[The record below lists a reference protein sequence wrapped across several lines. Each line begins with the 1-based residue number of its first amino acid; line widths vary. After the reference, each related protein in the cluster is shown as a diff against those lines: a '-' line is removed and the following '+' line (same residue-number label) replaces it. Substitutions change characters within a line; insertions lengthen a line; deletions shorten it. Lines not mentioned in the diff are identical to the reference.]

1 MKGPSMA
8 SEKTQIV
15 IAIPAYDRKLYT
27 DCAASLIAL
36 DRALRAAKIEARFLF
51 LPGDPVVQ
59 RVRNLAVADVLG
71 DRDATHLLFIDAD
84 VRFQPA
90 TILRLIKFGE
100 PVVGAAY
107 PKKSYPNERTQRF
120 APRDLDDFHRAV
132 QDYSVVFDD
141 PKVMSGEAL
150 PQGLRGDFAP
160 VQALGAGLLL
170 IRRDALQAL
179 SASLPDLKYRPD
191 IPHYVTP
198 QTAGHFYG
206 LFDPFVDPETRTF
219 VAEDHAFFRRW
230 RGLGHTVWC
239 DLAASL
245 DHVGNHTFSG
255 SLAATLKTR
264 REALKKGS

>member
-1 MKGPSMA
+1 MA
-8 SEKTQIV
+8 SDKIQIV
-15 IAIPAYDRKLYT
+15 IAIPAYDRKVFT

-36 DRALRAAKIEARFLF
+36 DRALRAAKMEARFLF

-84 VRFQPA
+84 VRFQPQ

-107 PKKSYPNERTQRF
+107 PKKTYPNERTQRVQ
-120 APRDLDDFHRAV
+120 PRDLDEFHRVV
-132 QDYSVVFDD
+132 QDYAVLFED
-141 PKVMSGEAL
+141 PKVMTGEVP

-170 IRRDALQAL
+170 IRRDALQSMAAAL
-179 SASLPDLKYRPD
+179 PELKYRPD
-191 IPHYVTP
+191 IAHYITP
-198 QTAGHFYG
+198 QTAGHFFG
-206 LFDPFVDPETRTF
+206 LFDPFVDEKTRTF

-230 RGLGHTVWC
+230 QALGGTVWC
-239 DLAASL
+239 DMAAGL
-245 DHVGNHTFSG
+245 DHIGNHTFSG
-255 SLAATLKTR
+255 ELGATLKLR
-264 REALKKGS
+264 REIAKRPV